1 MLQAIRE
8 KFSGWVLILI
18 VLLLMIPFALFG
30 INNYFQTQIDTFVA
44 KVNDVEISPQ
54 QLQERLDLQRRQMRQ
69 MLGEDADISFVDTP
83 ENKRR
88 LLDGL
93 VDEELRVQDARTVGV
108 EVPASKLQSEILA
121 IDAFKPGGTF
131 DQDTYVAI
139 LRNMSMTP
147 AIFEDRVMRD
157 LAAREIVQR
166 LSGSAFV
173 TDAEVDAYLRLQN
186 QTRTFGSVRLVSAEE
201 SVAEP
206 SEEEIAKD
214 YEARKS
220 ELMTPELVTLEYVEV
235 KAADIVI
242 EAPTEAELM
251 TRYEEQKDR
260 YVVPEQ
266 RQASHILFEVA
277 SGADAEAQKL
287 ALAEA
292 ESVLAEIRAG
302 KDFAEAAKAS
312 SDDLGSKE
320 QGGDLGWIE
329 PGSSDP
335 AFEEALFKLEAGAI
349 SEPVLGASGY
359 HLIKLTEVKAESR
372 RQFADVKGELEA
384 EFRTSEQERRFS
396 DLAGALVDEIHRD
409 PLSLQGPAD
418 KLKLELKRTQ
428 PFARTGGVDIA
439 ANPEVLAQAFSDL
452 VLERGQTS
460 DLIDINDTQ
469 VVAIRV
475 AERKAPEPRTLDQ
488 VRGEIQVVLR
498 QRAQRKLLDDKVK
511 ALEAR
516 LAAGENLEAIAK
528 ELGKTVDV
536 ADAVVRTAG
545 NQDPTVLAA
554 VFKLP
559 RPGAEPVRKAIRISD
574 DQQALVELTA
584 VVDADPAKVEKE
596 ARDAAR
602 SQLVAQWSDAEVK
615 AYIATLRKNAQIVI
629 AEDRLQ

>member
-30 INNYFQTQIDTFVA
+30 INNYFQTQIDSFVA
-44 KVNDVEISPQ
+44 KVNDVEIAPQ

-93 VDEELRVQDARTVGV
+93 VDEELRVQDARAAGV

-121 IDAFKPGGTF
+121 IDAFKPAGTF

-139 LRNMSMTP
+139 LRSMSMTP
-147 AIFEDRVMRD
+147 AIFEDRVLRD
-157 LAAREIVQR
+157 LTAREIVQR

-173 TDAEVDAYLRLQN
+173 TDAEIDAYLRLQN
-186 QTRTFGSVRLVSAEE
+186 QTRTFSSLRLVSAEE
-201 SVAEP
+201 IVPEP
-206 SEEEIAKD
+206 TEEEIAKD

-242 EAPTEAELM
+242 DAPTEAELLAL
-251 TRYEEQKDR
+251 YEDQKDR
-260 YVVPEQ
+260 FVVPEQ
-266 RQASHILFEVA
+266 RQVSHILFEVA
-277 SGADAEAQKL
+277 AGADAEAQKL

-292 ESVLAEIRAG
+292 EAVLAEIRAG
-302 KDFAEAAKAS
+302 KDFAEAAKAH

-335 AFEEALFKLEAGAI
+335 AFEAALFTLEAGAI
-349 SEPVLGASGY
+349 SEPVLGANGY
-359 HLIKLTEVKAESR
+359 HLIQVREIKAESR
-372 RQFADVKGELEA
+372 RQFAEVKAELEA
-384 EFRTSEQERRFS
+384 EFRASEQERRFS

-418 KLKLELKRTQ
+418 KLQLEVKRTQ

-439 ANPEVLAQAFSDL
+439 ANPEVIAQAFSDL

-460 DLIDINDTQ
+460 ELIDISDTH

-475 AERKAPEPRTLDQ
+475 GERKAPEPRTLDQ
-488 VRGEIQVVLR
+488 VRGEVAVALR
-498 QRAQRKLLDDKVK
+498 QRAQRKLLDEKVK

-516 LAAGENLEAIAK
+516 LAAGEALAVIAM
-528 ELGKTVDV
+528 ELGKTADV

-545 NQDPTVLAA
+545 NQDPTVLAE
-554 VFKLP
+554 VFKFP
-559 RPGAEPVRKAIRISD
+559 RPGAAPIRKAIRISD

-584 VVDADPAKVEKE
+584 VVDADPTKVEKE

-602 SQLVAQWSDAEVK
+602 AQLVAQWSDAEVK

-629 AEDRLQ
+629 AEDRL

>member
-30 INNYFQTQIDTFVA
+30 INNYFQTQIDSFVA
-44 KVNDVEISPQ
+44 KVNDVEIAPQ

-93 VDEELRVQDARTVGV
+93 VDEELRVQDARAAGV

-121 IDAFKPGGTF
+121 IDAFKPAGTF

-139 LRNMSMTP
+139 LRSMSMTP

-173 TDAEVDAYLRLQN
+173 TDAEIDAYLRLQN
-186 QTRTFGSVRLVSAEE
+186 QTRTFSSVRLVSAEE
-201 SVAEP
+201 NVPEP
-206 SEEEIAKD
+206 TEEEIAKD

-220 ELMTPELVTLEYVEV
+220 ELMTPEMVTLEYVEV

-242 EAPTEAELM
+242 EAPAEAELLA
-251 TRYEEQKDR
+251 RYEDQKDR

-277 SGADAEAQKL
+277 AGADAEAQKL

-292 ESVLAEIRAG
+292 EAVLAEIRAG
-302 KDFAEAAKAS
+302 KDFAEAAKAN

-320 QGGDLGWIE
+320 QGGELGWIE

-335 AFEEALFKLEAGAI
+335 AFEAALFKLEAGAI
-349 SEPVLGASGY
+349 SEPVLGANGY
-359 HLIKLTEVKAESR
+359 HLIQVREIKAESR
-372 RQFADVKGELEA
+372 RQFAEVKAELEA

-418 KLKLELKRTQ
+418 KLQLQVKRTE

-460 DLIDINDTQ
+460 ELIDISDTH

-488 VRGEIQVVLR
+488 VRGEVQVALR
-498 QRAQRKLLDDKVK
+498 QRAQRKLLDEKVK

-516 LAAGENLEAIAK
+516 MSAGESLEAIAI
-528 ELGKTVDV
+528 ELGKTADV

-545 NQDPTVLAA
+545 NQDPTVLAE

-559 RPGAEPVRKAIRISD
+559 RPDAAPIRKSIRISD

-596 ARDAAR
+596 ARDAAQ

-615 AYIATLRKNAQIVI
+615 AYIAALRKNAQIVI
-629 AEDRLQ
+629 AEERL

>member
-1 MLQAIRE
+1 
-8 KFSGWVLILI
+8 
-18 VLLLMIPFALFG
+18 MIPFALFG
-30 INNYFQTQIDTFVA
+30 INNYFQTQIDSFVA
-44 KVNDVEISPQ
+44 KVNDVEIAPQ

-93 VDEELRVQDARTVGV
+93 VDEELRVQDARAAGV

-121 IDAFKPGGTF
+121 IDAFKPAGTF

-139 LRNMSMTP
+139 LRSMSMTP
-147 AIFEDRVMRD
+147 AIFEDRVLRD
-157 LAAREIVQR
+157 LTAREIVQR

-173 TDAEVDAYLRLQN
+173 TDAEIDAYLRLQN
-186 QTRTFGSVRLVSAEE
+186 QTRTFSSLRLVSAEE
-201 SVAEP
+201 IVPEP
-206 SEEEIAKD
+206 TEEEIAKD

-242 EAPTEAELM
+242 DAPTEAELLAL
-251 TRYEEQKDR
+251 YEDQKDR
-260 YVVPEQ
+260 FVVPEQ
-266 RQASHILFEVA
+266 RQVSHILFEVA
-277 SGADAEAQKL
+277 AGADAEAQKL

-292 ESVLAEIRAG
+292 EAVLAEIRAG
-302 KDFAEAAKAS
+302 KDFAEAAKAH

-335 AFEEALFKLEAGAI
+335 AFEAALFTLEAGAI
-349 SEPVLGASGY
+349 SEPVLGANGY
-359 HLIKLTEVKAESR
+359 HLIQVREIKAESR
-372 RQFADVKGELEA
+372 RQFAEVKAELEA
-384 EFRTSEQERRFS
+384 EFRASEQERRFS

-418 KLKLELKRTQ
+418 KLQLEVKRTQ

-439 ANPEVLAQAFSDL
+439 ANPEVIAQAFSDL

-460 DLIDINDTQ
+460 ELIDISDTH

-475 AERKAPEPRTLDQ
+475 GERKAPEPRTLDQ
-488 VRGEIQVVLR
+488 VRGEVAVALR
-498 QRAQRKLLDDKVK
+498 QRAQRKLLDEKVK

-516 LAAGENLEAIAK
+516 LAAGEALAVIAM
-528 ELGKTVDV
+528 ELGKTADV

-545 NQDPTVLAA
+545 NQDPTVLAE
-554 VFKLP
+554 VFKFP
-559 RPGAEPVRKAIRISD
+559 RPGAAPIRKAIRISD

-584 VVDADPAKVEKE
+584 VVDADPTKVEKE

-602 SQLVAQWSDAEVK
+602 AQLVAQWSDAEVK

-629 AEDRLQ
+629 AEDRL